1 MYDYIV
7 LTKARG
13 SFVLS
18 RLLVVLSGPNAL
30 EAFSC
35 LVAGFN
41 SESENKDVFISSVS
55 DTVTLG
61 RVLMSGTL
69 AGLPRRF

>member
-7 LTKARG
+7 LIKARE
-13 SFVLS
+13 SFGLS
-18 RLLVVLSGPNAL
+18 RLWLVC
-30 EAFSC
+30 C
-35 LVAGFN
+35 LVADFN
-41 SESENKDVFISSVS
+41 SERVNKDIFISSVS
-55 DTVTLG
+55 DTVTLR